1 MYRIKEQ
8 THFTYIHI
16 QGVLF

>member
-8 THFTYIHI
+8 THFTYLHI